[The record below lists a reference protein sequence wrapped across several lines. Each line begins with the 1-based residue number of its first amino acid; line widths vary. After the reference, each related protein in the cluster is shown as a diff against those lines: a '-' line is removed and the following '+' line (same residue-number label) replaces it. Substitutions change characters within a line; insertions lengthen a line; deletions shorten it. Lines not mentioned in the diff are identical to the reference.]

1 MKIFSVNSSTTL
13 LHLNNNNVSIF
24 KMNLTK
30 DVHRQFAQYFNKP
43 SLEPYLY
50 LLSKRLSE
58 GHICID
64 LETLSPD
71 DWEEIGYSQPAEN
84 ALQEPYFVSD
94 GTARTPL
101 VLWNKNLYL
110 QRYFHYEEKVFENLK
125 LFISHNEELEIKNKL
140 IAQKTYVQKLFSA
153 SSEIDWQMIAGL
165 SAVLNRFTI
174 ITGGP
179 GTGKTTT
186 VAKFLSLLLRLNSDL
201 RVALAAPT
209 GKAAARMAESLKNS
223 TALDEESKKIIQQ
236 FEPSTIHRL
245 LKVNRN
251 SIHFKHNKE
260 NPIPY
265 DLVIIDESSM
275 IDIAL
280 FSKLMDA
287 IPNTAKIV
295 LLGDKNQLASVEAGS
310 LFGDLCLA
318 QNQLNLFSKE
328 RAQFINQFI
337 DADAAKI
344 SSEYIT
350 DKNHLLFEK
359 VIELQK
365 SYRFSDD
372 GGIGK
377 LSKAIISNNRKNVIS
392 FFENTDKEVEID
404 TEYSEENFKD
414 FIKGYEDYIRETDIQ
429 KAFEK
434 LNQLR
439 VLCAVREG
447 PQGIYAVNSQ
457 VENYLIEKNLI
468 SRTGEF
474 YENRPIIITGNNYEL
489 SLFNG
494 DIGIV
499 RSDENGKL
507 RVWFEDENNELKS
520 VLPAYITAAETVFA
534 MTIHKSQGS
543 EFEKVFVILPDL
555 EDNPLLSRE
564 LLYTAVTRAKK
575 EVIVQSRKDLFLK
588 CIERGV
594 ERSSGFAK
602 RFNNV

>member
-1 MKIFSVNSSTTL
+1 
-13 LHLNNNNVSIF
+13 
-24 KMNLTK
+24 MNLTK
-30 DVHRQFAQYFNKP
+30 DVHRQFAQYFKKP
-43 SLEPYLY
+43 NLEPYLY

-64 LETLSPD
+64 LESTTTE
-71 DWEEIGYSQPAEN
+71 DWEDAGYNPPREN
-84 ALQEPYFVSD
+84 ALKDSYFVSD
-94 GTARTPL
+94 GTKRTPL
-101 VLWNKNLYL
+101 VLWNRNLYL
-110 QRYFHYEEKVFENLK
+110 QRYYDYEKSVFERIK
-125 LFISHNEELEIKNKL
+125 FFTAHQEDGTIKNKL
-140 IAQKTYVQKLFSA
+140 IAQKAYVQHLFSNT
-153 SSEIDWQMIAGL
+153 SEIDWQMIAAI

-186 VAKFLSLLLRLNSDL
+186 VAKFLSLLLRIAPET

-223 TALDEESKKIIQQ
+223 TALETNTQKLIQQ

-245 LKVNRN
+245 LKVKRN
-251 SIHFKHNKE
+251 SIYFKHNRE

-280 FSKLMDA
+280 FSKLMEA
-287 IPNTAKIV
+287 IPDTSKIV

-318 QNQLNLFSKE
+318 QNRLNQFATE
-328 RAQFINQFI
+328 RARFINQFI
-337 DADAAKI
+337 TSESAKI
-344 SSEYIT
+344 SENHLSE
-350 DKNHLLFEK
+350 KNHLLFEK

-365 SYRFSDD
+365 SYRFSDQ

-377 LSKAIISNNRKNVIS
+377 LSNAIITNARENLIA
-392 FFENTDKEVEID
+392 FFENKDEEVTID
-404 TEYSEENFKD
+404 TTYSDEVFTT
-414 FIKGYEDYIRETDIQ
+414 FIEGYEEYIQETDIK

-447 PQGIYAVNSQ
+447 PQGVYSVNTQ
-457 VENYLIEKNLI
+457 IENYLIAKKLI
-468 SRTGEF
+468 ARTGEF

-499 RSDENGKL
+499 RSDKNGKL
-507 RVWFEDENNELKS
+507 RVWFEDENQGLKS
-520 VLPAYITAAETVFA
+520 VLPAYISAAETVFA

-543 EFEKVFVILPDL
+543 EFDHVCVLLPNL
-555 EDNPLLSRE
+555 EDNPLLTRE

-575 EVIVQSRKDLFLK
+575 EVIIQADKEVLLK

-594 ERSSGFAK
+594 ERSSGLLK
-602 RFNNV
+602 RFNNA

>member
-1 MKIFSVNSSTTL
+1 
-13 LHLNNNNVSIF
+13 
-24 KMNLTK
+24 
-30 DVHRQFAQYFNKP
+30 
-43 SLEPYLY
+43 
-50 LLSKRLSE
+50 
-58 GHICID
+58 
-64 LETLSPD
+64 
-71 DWEEIGYSQPAEN
+71 
-84 ALQEPYFVSD
+84 
-94 GTARTPL
+94 
-101 VLWNKNLYL
+101 
-110 QRYFHYEEKVFENLK
+110 
-125 LFISHNEELEIKNKL
+125 
-140 IAQKTYVQKLFSA
+140 
-153 SSEIDWQMIAGL
+153 MIAAL
-165 SAVLNRFTI
+165 SAVLNQFTI

-186 VAKFLSLLLRLNSDL
+186 VAKFLSLLLRIYPEL

-223 TALDEESKKIIQQ
+223 TALDAATQKLIQQ

-245 LKVNRN
+245 LKVKRK
-251 SIHFKHNKE
+251 SIYFKHNRE

-280 FSKLMDA
+280 FSKLMEA
-287 IPNTAKIV
+287 IPDTSKIV

-318 QNQLNLFSKE
+318 QNQLNRFSEE

-337 DADAAKI
+337 TSEAAKI
-344 SSEYIT
+344 TEEHIT
-350 DKNHLLFEK
+350 KTNHLLFEK

-377 LSKAIISNNRKNVIS
+377 LSKAILTNNRES
-392 FFENTDKEVEID
+392 LMPFFENKDEEVQID
-404 TEYSEENFKD
+404 THYSNEIFSD
-414 FIKGYEDYIRETDIQ
+414 FIKKYEAYIRETDI
-429 KAFEK
+429 KEAFKK

-447 PQGIYAVNSQ
+447 PHGVYSVNAQ
-457 VENYLIEKNLI
+457 IEKYLIDKKLI
-468 SRTGEF
+468 AKTGEF

-499 RSDENGKL
+499 RSDKNGNL
-507 RVWFEDENNELKS
+507 RVWFEDENQEIKS
-520 VLPAYITAAETVFA
+520 VLPAYISSAETVFA

-543 EFEKVFVILPDL
+543 EFEEVCVLLPNL
-555 EDNPLLSRE
+555 EDNPLLTRE

-575 EVIVQSRKDLFLK
+575 KVLIQSHKELLLK
-588 CIERGV
+588 CMERGV
-594 ERSSGFAK
+594 ERSSGLNK
-602 RFNNV
+602 RFNNA